1 MAIPHAASDTLHVT
15 DAADADATDM
25 RDVRD
30 VRDAARRGKPSS
42 PAPRP
47 PQGQAPGPHHRHMG
61 RAVAEWVMRYNFIF
75 IFFLA
80 VGIAASLS
88 DHFLTFGNIAN
99 LFQQAAVVG
108 IVAVGMT
115 FVILTANI
123 DLSVGSLCAFGGVV
137 AALFLHGGMSPWLA
151 VPLTLATGLGM
162 GALMGGISVYGKVP
176 SFIITLAGLVSLR
189 GATYLLSDG
198 APIAGLPAGFSR
210 IGSTMIEIFPGS
222 GLLFPLMGIVFLAIA
237 VIGALVLR
245 YTVFGEYVLA
255 TGGNVEAARLSGVP
269 VRAVTIAVFAISG
282 LLAVIGGMLLV
293 SRLHIGQPTAAQGLE
308 LDAIAAVVL
317 GGTSLFGGRGGLL
330 GTTFAVML
338 LQVIRN
344 IFNLLGLGS
353 FYQMTITGII
363 IVLAIL
369 LNRVIDHYAGR

>member
-1 MAIPHAASDTLHVT
+1 MGTTSNNLVTKQKDASQRRSLVT
-15 DAADADATDM
+15 
-25 RDVRD
+25 
-30 VRDAARRGKPSS
+30 S
-42 PAPRP
+42 PI
-47 PQGQAPGPHHRHMG
+47 
-61 RAVAEWVMRYNFIF
+61 VEWAMRYNFIF
-75 IFFLA
+75 IFLLA
-80 VGIAASLS
+80 VIVATTLS
-88 DHFLTFGNIAN
+88 SDFLTFGNIAN

-123 DLSVGSLCAFGGVV
+123 DLSVGSLSAFAGIVV
-137 AALFLHGGMSPWLA
+137 AQLLHDGMSGWLA
-151 VPLTLATGLGM
+151 APLALGVGLLA
-162 GALMGGISVYGKVP
+162 GAVMGGISVYGKVP

-198 APIAGLPAGFSR
+198 SPIGGLPAGFSR
-210 IGSTMIEIFPGS
+210 IGSAMVPMMAGSDVMFPV
-222 GLLFPLMGIVFLAIA
+222 MGIIFLAIA
-237 VIGALVLR
+237 VIAGLVLR

-255 TGGNVEAARLSGVP
+255 TGGNIEAARLSGVP

-282 LLAVIGGMLLV
+282 LLAAVGGVLLT
-293 SRLHIGQPTAAQGLE
+293 SRLHIGQPTSAQGLE

-317 GGTSLFGGRGGLL
+317 GGTSLFGGRGGML

-338 LQVIRN
+338 LQVLRN

-353 FYQMTITGII
+353 FYQMTITGVI

-369 LNRVIDHYAGR
+369 LNRLIDHYAGRT